1 MARRRKKRTR
11 RGPKMFSVINAIES
25 YAYANLLTTGL
36 AGNSPVGFI
45 TGGSDI
51 SVGTMAYSGSTAM
64 TITGA
69 EQLTLTELITNPG
82 IAFAGMQSNF
92 MNNYQSMAV
101 QAIGIGIGFKMAKKL
116 LRRPISNV
124 NRNIFKPL
132 GIGVKL

>member
-11 RGPKMFSVINAIES
+11 RGPRQFSVINAIES

-51 SVGTMAYSGSTAM
+51 SVGSMAYSGSTAM

-116 LRRPISNV
+116 LTEFFELCND
-124 NRNIFKPL
+124 
-132 GIGVKL
+132 GICQDLLTER

>member
-1 MARRRKKRTR
+1 
-11 RGPKMFSVINAIES
+11 MFSVINAIES

-51 SVGTMAYSGSTAM
+51 SVGSVTYSGSTAM
-64 TITGA
+64 T
-69 EQLTLTELITNPG
+69 ITNPG